1 MITDEQKLKLI
12 EAFEVQFIGILL
24 QHGVVEYINPPES
37 FRVKKEVSHTF
48 KNVLLNDKNYR
59 KVTILSSSNSDSG
72 LVVDLD
78 ALKEWV
84 IAYRKLFPVKR
95 KGTVKVVLKKIIRF
109 LNEEGKGYTLE
120 DVWRVTEE
128 YIQVTLIES
137 GAMMVRSADNIIY
150 KKVKGGEEMKLLELL
165 EAEAETH
172 IDAFDKESGISS
184 SISGADDLDNYSDD
198 LDLD

>member
-72 LVVDLD
+72 LVMDLD

-84 IAYRKLFPVKR
+84 IAYRKLFPIKR

>member
-72 LVVDLD
+72 LVMDLD

-84 IAYRKLFPVKR
+84 IAYRKLFPIKR

-184 SISGADDLDNYSDD
+184 SISGANDLDNYSDD

>member
-72 LVVDLD
+72 LVMDLD